1 MAAVTLRGIRKTLGP
16 NLILRGIDL
25 SLTKG
30 EFAVLV
36 GPSGCGKSTL
46 LRTVAGLEEPDSG
59 TIVLGDRDVTRSPPR
74 DRDIAMVFQSYALY
88 PHLTVRDNL
97 AFGLKL
103 RGVDPKEI
111 AARVSEVARM
121 LTIEALLDRFPREMS
136 GGQRQRVAMG
146 RAVVRRPQLF
156 LFDEP
161 LSNLDAALRAQ
172 VRVEIKRL
180 HASLGAT
187 MLYVTHDQVEA
198 MTLADRLV
206 VLRAGSV
213 EQEGPPLEVYQR
225 PASRFV
231 AGFLG
236 SPAMNFFTGSID
248 ATGRF
253 AEAPGL
259 RVSVDP
265 ARFATLPPGRPVLI
279 GVRPHDVI
287 PDPDGAI
294 DLHVEVVEPMGF
306 EAYAHGTV
314 GGVAF
319 VARLD
324 GDAALPRPGERL
336 PLRVHAGAVH
346 LFDPTT
352 ERSLDAGRS

>member
-1 MAAVTLRGIRKTLGP
+1 
-16 NLILRGIDL
+16 
-25 SLTKG
+25 
-30 EFAVLV
+30 
-36 GPSGCGKSTL
+36 
-46 LRTVAGLEEPDSG
+46 
-59 TIVLGDRDVTRSPPR
+59 
-74 DRDIAMVFQSYALY
+74 
-88 PHLTVRDNL
+88 
-97 AFGLKL
+97 
-103 RGVDPKEI
+103 
-111 AARVSEVARM
+111 
-121 LTIEALLDRFPREMS
+121 
-136 GGQRQRVAMG
+136 
-146 RAVVRRPQLF
+146 
-156 LFDEP
+156 
-161 LSNLDAALRAQ
+161 
-172 VRVEIKRL
+172 
-180 HASLGAT
+180 
-187 MLYVTHDQVEA
+187 

-206 VLRAGSV
+206 VLRAGAV

-265 ARFATLPPGRPVLI
+265 ARFASLPPGRPVLI

-319 VARLD
+319 VARLE
-324 GDAALPRPGERL
+324 GGAALPRPGERL
-336 PLRVHAGAVH
+336 PLRVAAAAVH